1 LFLRLRLSVPSLQG
15 TYFVP
20 LSKLEAIMFEL
31 DDPVIEEIIFAMENQ
46 DSEATVNIETGEVT
60 MHSGLLDDYSESDA
74 DLDSDSAA
82 DLEDTDP
89 ESQVPVPE
97 WTSADG
103 FRLMESFASGVG
115 DPVARTE
122 LMGGLSRGRGVFR
135 AFKNTLEQY
144 PEIERRW
151 FEYKHAAMGR
161 RVAEWYDALRE
172 ASGLARLGPEP
183 EDDTDLIL
191 GDFNLR
197 KAGRSAWVE
206 CGSLFKGGLDEILEH
221 LPRALAEYEYSRI
234 EKELA
239 EGGSDGLALY
249 LAEAPAGALAGV
261 AAVRRIT
268 VSGSSFGKLVYLYV
282 DVAHRKLGLARRLAE
297 KAREDFAAEGI
308 ARFVIDLPF
317 APEGFGRS
325 LAAYGYEAFGT
336 RCLATGN

>member
-1 LFLRLRLSVPSLQG
+1 
-15 TYFVP
+15 
-20 LSKLEAIMFEL
+20 MFEL
-31 DDPVIEEIIFAMENQ
+31 DESVIEEIIFAMENQ

-60 MHSGLLDDYSESDA
+60 MHSDLWDDYSESDA
-74 DLDSDSAA
+74 DPDSAS

-103 FRLMESFASGVG
+103 FRLMESFAGGVG
-115 DPVARTE
+115 DPVARIE
-122 LMGGLSRGRGVFR
+122 LLGGLSRGRGVFR
-135 AFKNTLEQY
+135 AFKNTLERY

-151 FEYKHAAMGR
+151 FEYKQAAMGR
-161 RVAEWYDALRE
+161 RVAEWYDELRE
-172 ASGLARLGPEP
+172 TSGLSRLGPEP

-197 KAGRSAWVE
+197 KAGRSAWEE
-206 CGSLFKGGLDEILEH
+206 CAGLFKRGLDESLEH

-239 EGGSDGLALY
+239 EGGPEGLVLY
-249 LAEAPAGALAGV
+249 LAEAPAGALAGM
-261 AAVRRIT
+261 AAIRRIT
-268 VSGSSFGKLVYLYV
+268 VSGSSFGKLAYLFV
-282 DVAHRKLGLARRLAE
+282 DVAHRKLGLARRMAE

-308 ARFVIDLPF
+308 VRFVIDLPF
-317 APEGFGRS
+317 APEGFGSS
-325 LAAYGYEAFGT
+325 LVAYGYEAFGT